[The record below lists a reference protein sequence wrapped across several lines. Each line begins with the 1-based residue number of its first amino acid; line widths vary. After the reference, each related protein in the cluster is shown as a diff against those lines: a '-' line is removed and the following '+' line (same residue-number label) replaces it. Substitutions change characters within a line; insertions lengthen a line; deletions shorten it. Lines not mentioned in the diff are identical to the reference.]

1 MKYKDKV
8 SIIIPTYNRAK
19 LIKKSV
25 DSILN
30 QTYDNIEV
38 IVVDDCSTDNTKEV
52 IKKIKD
58 ERVKYIK
65 LKKNSGACVAR
76 NTGIKAATGKYIS
89 FNDSDDEYM
98 STKIEKQY
106 NNLIKNKSDMDFCKI
121 GIHIDDEIVM
131 IPSLN
136 QEINIFNK
144 KYLTELVNDNYIST
158 QAIFIKRSIASKI
171 LFNEELPR
179 LQDYDFVLRCVPLVK
194 LSYTSENLVELY
206 RQEDSISNSDSKLQ
220 RAIFIMM
227 NYDYNFDKN
236 ELIKLRSN
244 LFDILLRING
254 MPTKEKCA
262 ELISNNLELNNMITE
277 LRNNNQRLIDK
288 YNVVNKNYNDIINS
302 KRWKLMNR
310 IFKIFGK

>member
-19 LIKKSV
+19 LIKKSINSV
-25 DSILN
+25 LN

-38 IVVDDCSTDNTKEV
+38 IVVDDCSTDNTEEV

-76 NTGIKAATGKYIS
+76 NTGIKASTGKYIS

-131 IPSLN
+131 IPSVN

-158 QAIFIKRSIASKI
+158 QAIFIKKSIASKV

-206 RQEDSISNSDSKLQ
+206 RQEDSISNSPSKLFT
-220 RAIFIMM
+220 AIKIMFNKKYEITEEQKRILNMSLIDIYSNDVTNYYESICYNM
-227 NYDYNFDKN
+227 NNVINDQKEQIDRLTKDYNY
-236 ELIKLRSN
+236 I
-244 LFDILLRING
+244 
-254 MPTKEKCA
+254 
-262 ELISNNLELNNMITE
+262 NNL
-277 LRNNNQRLIDK
+277 
-288 YNVVNKNYNDIINS
+288 YNSIISS
-302 KRWKLMNR
+302 KRWKMTEKL
-310 IFKIFGK
+310 FKIIKK